1 MKRALIVGGTKG
13 IGLALACALDKRG
26 WYVDATGT
34 TDFDIGWPVTWNKWH
49 KKQYGLFD
57 LVVFSAGYLKP
68 QPWKAKRWPEYM
80 KSYSVNV
87 LGPVYF
93 LGSYADLL
101 KDSAD
106 VVFISSVGAVND
118 GGVDLAYSTSKAAL
132 ERAAKTIAKE
142 TSWKVHV
149 IRFDLVDTDM
159 MKLLP
164 EVDDG
169 REIMSPKQ
177 AALKILEM
185 L

>member
-1 MKRALIVGGTKG
+1 MKRALIVGGTRG
-13 IGLALACALDKRG
+13 IGQALAAELRKKL
-26 WYVDATGT
+26 WIVEATGKK
-34 TDFDIGWPVTWNKWH
+34 DFDIGWPVTWNRWT
-49 KKQYGLFD
+49 KQQTKRFD

-68 QPWKAKRWPEYM
+68 QPWKNKRWPEYV
-80 KSYSVNV
+80 KSYCANM

-93 LGSYADLL
+93 LGSYDYMLR
-101 KDSAD
+101 DNAD
-106 VVFISSVGAVND
+106 VVFVSSIGAVND
-118 GGVDLAYSTSKAAL
+118 GGVDLGYSTAKAAL

-164 EVDDG
+164 EIDSE

-177 AALKILEM
+177 AALKILER